1 MFSYNKN
8 RYRFNKGPMQNLN
21 LRTHLKLQS
30 NKISLNYIQQN
41 LRFQASFLFY
51 WMMSFTFCVSAV
63 VKRAYT
69 VYGTKEILV
78 FNSKVSSI
86 EILIISLRTILLK
99 HLRKTYLCLNVGS
112 QYLLKLYTAAL
123 GKQWTSHRYN
133 TIRTKSWKVW
143 LYIIIKGN

>member
-51 WMMSFTFCVSAV
+51 
-63 VKRAYT
+63 
-69 VYGTKEILV
+69 
-78 FNSKVSSI
+78 
-86 EILIISLRTILLK
+86 
-99 HLRKTYLCLNVGS
+99 
-112 QYLLKLYTAAL
+112 
-123 GKQWTSHRYN
+123 
-133 TIRTKSWKVW
+133 
-143 LYIIIKGN
+143 